1 MHRLLLRQIKK
12 YFPDP
17 DNIDPAMM
25 PFLEAISASYMHSD
39 STLQLLEHAML
50 LSNDELKEEKE
61 KVRFQGEQNMAVM
74 KSMIVSLQTLSLDHQ
89 EGEGLDTLKL
99 ADILKNEIEKRHEA
113 EFKSE
118 SVASYMNK
126 MASDL
131 HLALIEF
138 DTEGKIIH
146 ANQSSEELFGCDC
159 AQLIQF
165 VEYEK
170 IVPFQLS
177 NTRSEST
184 PARNHAFE
192 TTIQRADGS
201 EHWVLCST
209 STLLNFDGNTIG
221 SLVALFDIHDRKM
234 KEEELQTA
242 RLKAEVALDSR
253 KVFLANIS
261 HEIRTPINA
270 IVGMSGLLQQ
280 GELSPNQKEYVEALK
295 SSAEGLMVL
304 INDLLD
310 VSKVES
316 GKMDLEIIS
325 FSLQKLSK
333 NLIKSLG
340 LKAEEKGLQLNWFMD
355 PQVSE
360 WHLGDP
366 TRISQIITNLIG
378 NAIKFTR
385 SGYVKLK
392 ISLIQQTDT
401 NQTLQITVADSG
413 IGIATDRLPGIF
425 EQFTQEDSS
434 TTRKYGG
441 TGLGLSISKQLV
453 ELMGSELKVKSEK
466 GKGSEFYFILDLPVS
481 SANQSETDLH
491 EVPDLSG
498 VDVLLVEDNEI
509 NRFLALTIFKNWNA
523 NIVAVN
529 NGLEAVEELKLN
541 AYHLVLMDLQ
551 MPYMDGFEATRIIRQ
566 ELKLNLPVI
575 ALTANSLNT
584 ERESCLQHGMNDY
597 VTKPFQPDQLYRKI
611 RTYLA
616 NVRYMKRR
624 EKHKAG

>member
-12 YFPDP
+12 YLPDP
-17 DNIDPAMM
+17 DNIDPALL
-25 PFLEAISASYMHSD
+25 PFLKAISASYEHSE
-39 STLQLLEHAML
+39 SSLQLLEHAML
-50 LSNDELKEEKE
+50 LSNDELQEEKE
-61 KVRFQGEQNMAVM
+61 KVRFQAEQNMAVM
-74 KSMIVSLQTLSLDHQ
+74 KSMIASLQTLSLDHQ
-89 EGEGLDTLKL
+89 DGEGVDTVKL
-99 ADILKNEIEKRHEA
+99 ADILKNEIAKRHEA

-138 DTEGKIIH
+138 DTTGKIVH
-146 ANQSSEELFGCDC
+146 ANKSSTELFGCDNEELGN
-159 AQLIQF
+159 LIEF
-165 VEYEK
+165 EK
-170 IVPFQLS
+170 IVPLQVNHGHS
-177 NTRSEST
+177 ETRLQ
-184 PARNHAFE
+184 RNIAFE
-192 TTIQRADGS
+192 TTIQRADGT
-201 EHWVLCST
+201 ERWVLCST
-209 STLLNFDGNTIG
+209 TALLNFEGNSIG
-221 SLVALFDIHDRKM
+221 SLVALFDIHERKI
-234 KEEELQTA
+234 KEEELQSA

-325 FSLQKLSK
+325 FSLQKMSK

-340 LKAEEKGLQLNWFMD
+340 LKAEEKGLQLNWYMD
-355 PQVSE
+355 PQVGE

-392 ISLIQQTDT
+392 IALISQTEK
-401 NQTLQITVADSG
+401 NQLIQITVADSG
-413 IGIATDRLPGIF
+413 IGINQERLPGIF

-466 GKGSEFYFILDLPVS
+466 GKGSEFYFTLDLPKTT
-481 SANQSETDLH
+481 ANQIDTDLH

-529 NGLEAVEELKLN
+529 NGVEAVEELKTN
-541 AYHLVLMDLQ
+541 GYHLVLMDLQ

-566 ELKLNLPVI
+566 ELKLTLPII

-597 VTKPFQPDQLYRKI
+597 VTKPFQPEQLYRKI

-616 NVRYMKRR
+616 NIRYMQRR